1 MWSVF
6 LPHPQDPHSL
16 PYLPT
21 PTGRWSLHC
30 FATDGPWPRETVFAR
45 TKDCGISKIKGGFT
59 PKSRSQKMKYC
70 NWFEVKSIIWLIF
83 NQPLYIKSVS
93 ISLDHF
99 FQLPQKKVVK
109 LSISFFSTKKWPSWP
124 WASWMLQLK
133 RWQDAWWE
141 PETPAHGAIT
151 GTLGLRETICWGSV
165 PLLKD
170 QKKKVTRVVFRR
182 ADVSRTVAVWKL
194 WVQCLGPRKALIV
207 KKYGWQKFITFT
219 QKFATPS
226 PWKVCFT
233 TSKNSA
239 PRLTYF
245 S

>member
-93 ISLDHF
+93 ISLDHVPASPKKSRQT
-99 FQLPQKKVVK
+99 FQ
-109 LSISFFSTKKWPSWP
+109 SAFSPPKNFGLHDLGLLGCSSW
-124 WASWMLQLK
+124 SGG
-133 RWQDAWWE
+133 R
-141 PETPAHGAIT
+141 
-151 GTLGLRETICWGSV
+151 TLGGSLTNTGASERSLEPWGLEKPICWGSV
-165 PLLKD
+165 PLLKEP
-170 QKKKVTRVVFRR
+170 KKESHT
-182 ADVSRTVAVWKL
+182 SCGVAPSGCEPNCGKVWKL
-194 WVQCLGPRKALIV
+194 WVILM
-207 KKYGWQKFITFT
+207 
-219 QKFATPS
+219 
-226 PWKVCFT
+226 PWT
-233 TSKNSA
+233 
-239 PRLTYF
+239 
-245 S
+245 

>member
-99 FQLPQKKVVK
+99 FQLPQKK
-109 LSISFFSTKKWPSWP
+109 SSNFPISFFSCQKIS
-124 WASWMLQLK
+124 AFM
-133 RWQDAWWE
+133 
-141 PETPAHGAIT
+141 
-151 GTLGLRETICWGSV
+151 TLGFLDAPVEAVAGRLVGALQTPMAHPDHDHWN
-165 PLLKD
+165 LL
-170 QKKKVTRVVFRR
+170 
-182 ADVSRTVAVWKL
+182 A
-194 WVQCLGPRKALIV
+194 
-207 KKYGWQKFITFT
+207 
-219 QKFATPS
+219 
-226 PWKVCFT
+226 
-233 TSKNSA
+233 
-239 PRLTYF
+239 
-245 S
+245 